1 MRGRVLRIR
10 EVGCEQLALLTTVQ
24 EMAVTETGHL
34 AAREVDDLYR
44 RHGAEVYRY
53 AYAVL
58 GNHADAEDVTQTTFL
73 NAYRAL
79 EQGVRPRK
87 PSNWLLTIASN
98 AIKQRF
104 RQEQARPRLVELDE
118 QIAGQE
124 SDDDGPSVGE
134 LLTALSKIPP
144 QQRQAIVLR
153 EFEGRSYSE
162 IAEILGVTTS
172 ALETLLFRARRSLAE
187 ELTHQLT
194 CTEAQLAISKS
205 VDGRLGRKERRR
217 VRDHLTECPD
227 CAQFARLQQRHSSAL
242 RGLML
247 IPIPLSLAILKGLD
261 GAGTASAATMPVA
274 AGAGSIAA
282 GVGTGAGAAT
292 ATGGGLFA
300 GGVAIKAAA
309 AVAAVSVAG
318 GVAVTGASELAKS
331 PAKTRPAATKPGQ
344 RLGQIA
350 PRGVTVP
357 GNGVAR
363 GKAVAP
369 GQTKKA
375 SSSAAQKSAKT
386 NRGTVRS
393 RSARAKARASG
404 KAVAGTKRA
413 NTTKAQQGKA
423 NRTRT
428 RQATERATP
437 SNSHHLERNASD
449 REGQQRRAGSNAQVE
464 GSGDPG
470 RDDLGRQQA
479 GERSRR
485 RPEAVATS
493 PFEASAVAPPPY
505 EGGMHRGNGRSRLQ
519 ACDVSPQSQSRS
531 RPSSSWRR
539 PQRPGHRRRSSRA

>member
-1 MRGRVLRIR
+1 
-10 EVGCEQLALLTTVQ
+10 
-24 EMAVTETGHL
+24 MAVTETGHL

-118 QIAGQE
+118 HIAGQE

-344 RLGQIA
+344 RLGQVA

-386 NRGTVRS
+386 NRGTERS
-393 RSARAKARASG
+393 QSARAKARASG
-404 KAVAGTKRA
+404 KAVSGTKRA

-437 SNSHHLERNASD
+437 SNSTTSNGTPPTEKGNNGAQAATPKSKAQATPAETTSADSKPANDH
-449 REGQQRRAGSNAQVE
+449 AGGPKQ
-464 GSGDPG
+464 
-470 RDDLGRQQA
+470 
-479 GERSRR
+479 
-485 RPEAVATS
+485 
-493 PFEASAVAPPPY
+493 
-505 EGGMHRGNGRSRLQ
+505 
-519 ACDVSPQSQSRS
+519 
-531 RPSSSWRR
+531 
-539 PQRPGHRRRSSRA
+539 